1 MILADIVIACSLLIG
16 DDERLMPRSGFTTM
30 QRHLQPTEFF
40 DYHQPELK
48 AWIAAQLEG
57 VANDPVAQVKAL
69 YLAVRDGISYNP
81 YVFQTDP
88 ATFSA
93 SYALASGESYC
104 IPKAV
109 LLGAAARAIGVP
121 SRLGL
126 ADVRNHLSS
135 PKLIEWL
142 QSDIFRMHGF
152 IELYLN
158 GRWVKATPAFNRQLC
173 ELMNVEPLDFDGV
186 HDSMFQEYTDDGQA
200 HMEYVNDHGIF
211 DDVPHE
217 FIVSGIQS
225 AYPHLF
231 SDEEPAPVANASL
244 QADLGR

>member
-1 MILADIVIACSLLIG
+1 MDQYLK
-16 DDERLMPRSGFTTM
+16 
-30 QRHLQPTEFF
+30 PTAFF
-40 DYHQPELK
+40 DYENSELK
-48 AWIAAQLEG
+48 TWIAEQLQG
-57 VANDPVAQVKAL
+57 VSNDPVEQVKAL
-69 YLAVRDGISYNP
+69 YLAVRDHISYNP
-81 YVFQTDP
+81 YVFRTDP
-88 ATFSA
+88 NIFSA
-93 SYALASGESYC
+93 SHALSSGESYC

-109 LLGAAARAIGVP
+109 LLGAAARSLGIP

-173 ELMNVEPLDFDGV
+173 ELMKVAPLEFDGIN
-186 HDSMFQEYTDDGQA
+186 DSVFQEYTDAGQA
-200 HMEYVNDHGIF
+200 HMEYVNDHGVF
-211 DDVPHE
+211 DDVPHG
-217 FIVSGIQS
+217 FIVTGIEN

-231 SDEEPAPVANASL
+231 GQEGAANISQGSL
-244 QADLGR
+244 QADIEQ

>member
-1 MILADIVIACSLLIG
+1 MD
-16 DDERLMPRSGFTTM
+16 
-30 QRHLQPTEFF
+30 QYLQPTPFF
-40 DYHQPELK
+40 DYEHPQLK
-48 AWIAAQLEG
+48 AWLADQLDG
-57 VANDPVAQVKAL
+57 VPEDPIERIKVL
-69 YLAVRDGISYNP
+69 YLVVRDGINYNP
-81 YVFQTDP
+81 YVFRPEP

-109 LLGAAARAIGVP
+109 LLGAAARAIGIP

-142 QSDIFRMHGF
+142 RSDIFRMHGF

-173 ELMNVEPLDFDGV
+173 ELMGVAVLEFDGIE
-186 HDSMFQEYTDDGQA
+186 DSIFQEYTDAGQA
-200 HMEYVNDHGIF
+200 HMEYVNDHGVF
-211 DDVPHE
+211 DDVPHR
-217 FIVSGIQS
+217 FIVDGIAS

-231 SDEEPAPVANASL
+231 GKGGSTPNREGSL
-244 QADLGR
+244 QADLGS

>member
-1 MILADIVIACSLLIG
+1 MD
-16 DDERLMPRSGFTTM
+16 
-30 QRHLQPTEFF
+30 QYLQPTEFF
-40 DYHQPELK
+40 DYENPKLK
-48 AWIAAQLEG
+48 SWIAEQLQG
-57 VANDPVAQVKAL
+57 VPDDPVEQVKAL
-69 YLAVRDGISYNP
+69 YLAVRDQVSYNP
-81 YVFQTDP
+81 YVFRTDP
-88 ATFSA
+88 NTFSA
-93 SYALASGESYC
+93 SHALSSGESYC

-109 LLGAAARAIGVP
+109 LLGAAARSLGIP

-173 ELMNVEPLDFDGV
+173 ELMNVAPLEFDGV
-186 HDSMFQEYTDDGQA
+186 HDSVFQEYTDAGQA
-200 HMEYVNDHGIF
+200 HMEYVNDHGVF
-211 DDVPHE
+211 DDVPHA
-217 FIVSGIQS
+217 FIVAGIKQ

-231 SDEEPAPVANASL
+231 GEGASANINQGSL
-244 QADLGR
+244 QADIEQ